1 MNGGIKMTNAK
12 IMQLG
17 NFNITWGKNNLPML
31 YFFESIVFP
40 CFTDGGFKRID
51 YSNSKEYFLS
61 DVKLKEIDDEFVLV
75 GNFIKSMHYHVNNI
89 YENGELKKVPS
100 DIPTAPYS
108 RFIIFL
114 KNHKMVMV
122 KNENESPNIKSFQ
135 STVND
140 ILKKYIK
147 KYDNKIIDN
156 LSKSEIP
163 ILSGIKSTE
172 DFIPLVNIIDIPYS
186 DDIESIF
193 KNVKKIDSVTLRF
206 VPLNN
211 DIPPE
216 NLFSDIDM
224 LIKNNGSKSGN
235 ITINS
240 PQHKENVIKTI
251 KDSSAFAKP
260 TIHVKDIDGA
270 RQTIKSDAFTLS
282 KKIDIERDLT
292 EKNDEKIAFF
302 AKQDPK
308 IEQCSPQNQKTY
320 DEVNASLKKLIA
332 MYIE

>member
-1 MNGGIKMTNAK
+1 MSNTK

-17 NFNITWGKNNLPML
+17 NFNITWGEKHLPML
-31 YFFESIVFP
+31 YFFESVVFP
-40 CFTDGGFKRID
+40 CFIEGEFKKID
-51 YSNSKEYFLS
+51 YSNSKEYFIS
-61 DVKLKEIDDEFVLV
+61 DVKLKEIDNEIVLV
-75 GNFIKSMHYHVNNI
+75 GNFIKSMHYHIYNI
-89 YENGELKKVPS
+89 YENGELKKVS
-100 DIPTAPYS
+100 NDIPTAPYS

-135 STVND
+135 STVNE
-140 ILKKYIK
+140 ILKKYIN
-147 KYDNKIIDN
+147 KYSDKIIDK
-156 LSKSEIP
+156 LSKSKIKAISEIRN
-163 ILSGIKSTE
+163 KK

-186 DDIESIF
+186 KDIEEIF
-193 KNVKKIDSVTLRF
+193 KTVKSITSVTLRF

-216 NLFSDIDM
+216 CLFSDIDE
-224 LIKNNGSKSGN
+224 LIKKNGSKSGN

-240 PQHKENVIKTI
+240 PQNKETVIKMI

-260 TIHVKDIDGA
+260 TIHVKDNENA
-270 RQTIKSDAFTLS
+270 KQTIKADALTLS

-292 EKNDEKIAFF
+292 ENNDEKISFL

-308 IEQCSPQNQKTY
+308 ISQCSPQNQETY
-320 DEVNASLKKLIA
+320 DKVNDSLRSLIDL
-332 MYIE
+332 YIPQ